1 MIGYLKGTLMESSL
15 EAALVLQGGVG
26 YEVLGSSTLLADL
39 SSRVGA
45 EVEFWIYT
53 HVREDALQL
62 FAFETSAEK
71 QLFLSL
77 LKVNGVGPKSALNL
91 LSGASANDIIGMI
104 EAEDAKALSRL
115 PKVGKKT
122 AEQII
127 LTLKGKLVVVAPE
140 TGSGIRKTTQLTLP
154 KSAQDIRS
162 ALVNLGFKTADVE
175 KVVSHLPEGVDFEHG
190 LRQGLAALTGGI

>member
-1 MIGYLKGTLMESSL
+1 VIGYLKGQLKEAGL
-15 EAALVLQGGVG
+15 EAALILINGVG
-26 YEVLGSSTLLADL
+26 YEVLGSQTLLADL
-39 SSRVGA
+39 VTRVNQEI
-45 EVEFWIYT
+45 EVWIYT

-62 FAFETSAEK
+62 FGFASPDEK

-91 LSGASANDIIGMI
+91 LSGGSVNDIIGMI
-104 EAEDAKALSRL
+104 ESEDAKGLSKL

-127 LTLKGKLVVVAPE
+127 LTLKGKLVLTE
-140 TGSGIRKTTQLTLP
+140 KTSKATQLSLP
-154 KSAQDIRS
+154 KSASDIRS
-162 ALVNLGFKTADVE
+162 ALINLGFKPNDVE
-175 KVVSHLPEGVDFEHG
+175 KIIHHLPEGIDFEQG

>member
-1 MIGYLKGTLMESSL
+1 MIGYLKGQLKEAGL
-15 EAALVLQGGVG
+15 EAALILINGVG
-26 YEVLGSSTLLADL
+26 YEVLGSQTLLADL
-39 SSRVGA
+39 VTRVNQEI
-45 EVEFWIYT
+45 EVWIYT

-62 FAFETSAEK
+62 FGFASPDEK

-91 LSGASANDIIGMI
+91 LSGGSVNDIIGMI
-104 EAEDAKALSRL
+104 ESEDAKGLSKL

-127 LTLKGKLVVVAPE
+127 LTLKGKLVLTE
-140 TGSGIRKTTQLTLP
+140 KTSKATQLSLP
-154 KSAQDIRS
+154 KSASDIRS
-162 ALVNLGFKTADVE
+162 ALINLGFKPNDVE
-175 KVVSHLPEGVDFEHG
+175 KIIHHLPEGIDFEQG